1 MLETCS
7 DCHVQLPKLQNEAP
21 THQYLGASASCWEQ
35 FSWFNNAGQPPVAA
49 GRYNALLIDAY
60 CVQHPGKPIP
70 PAINSVAVHGIAL
83 YAVFEM
89 GMRLEKAVWVRQF
102 ATFGPDRKKH
112 GQFVWLTPPDQTGSI
127 TINDIV
133 TQSTPEARAEKL
145 DEYVLDDWHTWKAAH
160 LDAFADWYDRFV
172 AS

>member
-1 MLETCS
+1 MIETCS
-7 DCHVQLPKLQNEAP
+7 DCFVQLPKLHETAP
-21 THQYLGASASCWEQ
+21 IHRYLGGSASCWDQ
-35 FSWFNNAGQPPVAA
+35 FSWLNNAGEPPVAA

-60 CVQHPGKPIP
+60 CVQHHGIPIP

-83 YAVFEM
+83 YAAFEM
-89 GMRLEKAVWVRQF
+89 GMSLDKAVWVRQF
-102 ATFGPDRKKH
+102 STFGADGKKH
-112 GQFVWLTPPDQTGSI
+112 GQFVWLTPPDQKGCV

-133 TQSTPEARAEKL
+133 TQPTPEKRAEML
-145 DEYVLDDWHTWKAAH
+145 DNYVLDVWATWKAVH